1 MFNSEPNGVEEPA
14 MQHTVRYFIMD
25 YDTADGEFDLI
36 EVDEHQFLSAEGKIS
51 YERHTVA
58 ENGVSQICLSKF
70 Y

>member
-1 MFNSEPNGVEEPA
+1 
-14 MQHTVRYFIMD
+14 MQYTVRYFIMD

-36 EVDEHQFLSAEGKIS
+36 EVDEHQFLAADGEIS

-58 ENGVSQICLSKF
+58 QNGVSQICLSKF

>member
-1 MFNSEPNGVEEPA
+1 

-36 EVDEHQFLSAEGKIS
+36 EVDERKFLETEGEIS

>member
-1 MFNSEPNGVEEPA
+1 MK
-14 MQHTVRYFIMD
+14 HTVRYFIMG

-36 EVDEHQFLSAEGKIS
+36 EVDEYQFLAADGEIS

>member
-1 MFNSEPNGVEEPA
+1 
-14 MQHTVRYFIMD
+14 MQHIVRYFIMD

-36 EVDEHQFLSAEGKIS
+36 EVDEHEFLDAEGEIS
-51 YERHTVA
+51 YKRHTVA

>member
-1 MFNSEPNGVEEPA
+1 MK
-14 MQHTVRYFIMD
+14 HTVRYFIMD

-36 EVDEHQFLSAEGKIS
+36 EVDEHQFLAADGEIS
-51 YERHTVA
+51 YERHTVS